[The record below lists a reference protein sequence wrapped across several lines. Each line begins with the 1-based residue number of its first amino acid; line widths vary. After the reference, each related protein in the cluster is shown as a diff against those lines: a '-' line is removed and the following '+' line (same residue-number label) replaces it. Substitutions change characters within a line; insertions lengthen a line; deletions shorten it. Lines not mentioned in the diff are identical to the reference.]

1 MDGAAQMKLVYL
13 SPVPLNGFEQR
24 PHYMVQELL
33 RGGVSSALWLEPYPT
48 RLPRF
53 ADLRRPSERGLA
65 APGSRLPI
73 RAIQPKALPIEPLQ
87 FGRRLNFRIFFRPL
101 LEELD
106 EWIGNDRFIL
116 ALGKPSPLAIAL
128 LDRYKNDSRCA
139 GSVYDRMDRFA
150 AFHSGISSRS
160 MQKWEF
166 EILGRVD
173 RVQAASASLLSEVER
188 ICGDSSLCLNGFDAE
203 AVSAALADAEPTG
216 PAALGYVGT
225 IGAWFDWDWVG
236 RLAEQLD
243 ADDSS
248 LQIRLIGPC
257 FRRPPRALPQRIS
270 MEQALPHALA
280 LRAMRAL
287 KVGLIPFKVNALTEG
302 VDPIKYYEYRA
313 LGLPVVGTSF
323 GELRH
328 KTADAGLFL
337 TDATDPLASVRAA
350 LALPEG
356 EPRISRP
363 DCTWSARFA
372 PLIDWV
378 RSRQSP

>member
-1 MDGAAQMKLVYL
+1 MKLVYL
-13 SPVPLNGFEQR
+13 SAVPLSGFEQR

-48 RLPRF
+48 RLPRL

-65 APGSRLPI
+65 APGTRLPI
-73 RAIQPKALPIEPLQ
+73 RAIQPRALPIEPLQ

-101 LEELD
+101 LEEAGR
-106 EWIGNDRFIL
+106 WIGKDRFIL

-128 LDRYKNDSRCA
+128 LDRYKGDARCA

-150 AFHSGISSRS
+150 AFHSGISSKS
-160 MQKWEF
+160 MQKWEV
-166 EILGRVD
+166 EILGKVD
-173 RVQAASASLLSEVER
+173 RVQAASTSLLVEAQRFRSEA
-188 ICGDSSLCLNGFDAE
+188 SLCLNGFDEA
-203 AVSAALADAEPTG
+203 AVSAALEEPAPTG

-225 IGAWFDWDWVG
+225 IGAWFDWDWVQ

-243 ADDSS
+243 AEGSS
-248 LQIRLIGPC
+248 LPIRLIGPC
-257 FRRPPRALPQRIS
+257 FRRPSQALPPRVS
-270 MEQALPHALA
+270 MEPALPHALA

-302 VDPIKYYEYRA
+302 VDPIKYYEYRV

-328 KTADAGLFL
+328 KTSDAGLFL

-356 EPRISRP
+356 GPRISRP

-372 PLIDWV
+372 PLVDWV
-378 RSRQSP
+378 RSRQSR